1 MTTLHPMASDLEL
14 YVMGA
19 LDAVTGARVE
29 AHVAE
34 CDACAEALAHEA
46 RLEMAF
52 EQIAHEPE
60 TGVRLVAAKR
70 AAAARAGTAAVSE
83 AARTVT
89 FACALGGALSIAAA
103 WFLWVSPIPH
113 ETQEGLH
120 LLGAPTHD
128 VGGDAESGS
137 GSTASFDAT
146 RLSAGL
152 DGG

>member
-34 CDACAEALAHEA
+34 CDACAEAL
-46 RLEMAF
+46 
-52 EQIAHEPE
+52 AHEPE